1 MSAAGREHINVY
13 HLYVNI
19 LCRMCVEPNR
29 DSEFKWLTVFLVS
42 FLVQEYIGLH
52 VPDEL
57 VSQKLRFL
65 SGP

>member
-1 MSAAGREHINVY
+1 MSAVGREHFNVY
-13 HLYVNI
+13 HLNVNI
-19 LCRMCVEPNR
+19 LCCMCVEPNR

-42 FLVQEYIGLH
+42 FLIQEYIGLH